1 MSETYYP
8 SCEDDQCGNCG
19 HFGDEHLCP
28 PSIWLEMPHEWTG
41 LMAGFAPAD
50 MDFSTTNSGDVGGPV
65 SEKP

>member
-28 PSIWLEMPHEWTG
+28 PSIWLEDPHAWTG
-41 LMAGFAPAD
+41 LMAGFTPPTD
-50 MDFSTTNSGDVGGPV
+50 VDRTSTGTFDQGGPI
-65 SEKP
+65 